1 MEFLGLSHLHKQTLS
16 NNNRQLLD
24 NIDQNPVL
32 LSTMALAT
40 IAVAGI
46 ARNTGIADSLFDA
59 FADLISMLPFESYR
73 YYGVSEKSV
82 YYQINDLLLCTHLYN
97 FSFFIADPK
106 EKRKSLSLW

>member
-1 MEFLGLSHLHKQTLS
+1 M
-16 NNNRQLLD
+16 D

-73 YYGVSEKSV
+73 YYGVSEKNLYTIRLMI
-82 YYQINDLLLCTHLYN
+82 YYYVPTFITFLFLLQIQKKNVSH
-97 FSFFIADPK
+97 
-106 EKRKSLSLW
+106 